1 MTVLWGIYIVLALNQ
16 SPCIKEEKKEV
27 YFINLEN
34 NEKNQEPNYESNV
47 IQLLYRILLQKL
59 NRKLR

>member
-34 NEKNQEPNYESNV
+34 NEKTKNQIMNQTLSNFY
-47 IQLLYRILLQKL
+47 IEYCPKS
-59 NRKLR
+59 